1 MQATAKNTTVD
12 RRLSREGIRLLPG
25 LTYSRVC
32 IVAVDE
38 HGYADFSNEVSPDH
52 WTLVKE
58 EGWCNGSPTVALYQ
72 DGCFYQREPI
82 ITDCF
87 ETELYRSLERQVQQS
102 HHRRTRG
109 WQAAEALSYV
119 G

>member
-1 MQATAKNTTVD
+1 MSQQQHAVD
-12 RRLSREGIRLLPG
+12 RKISREGITMLPG
-25 LTYSRVC
+25 LTYSRIC

-58 EGWCNGSPTVALYQ
+58 EGWSNGGPTVALYR
-72 DGCFYQREPI
+72 GGLFYQRENI
-82 ITDCF
+82 TTDCF
-87 ETELYRSLERQVQQS
+87 ETELYRSLAHQVEES
-102 HHRRTRG
+102 YRRLLHG
-109 WQAAEALSYV
+109 WHAAEALSHV